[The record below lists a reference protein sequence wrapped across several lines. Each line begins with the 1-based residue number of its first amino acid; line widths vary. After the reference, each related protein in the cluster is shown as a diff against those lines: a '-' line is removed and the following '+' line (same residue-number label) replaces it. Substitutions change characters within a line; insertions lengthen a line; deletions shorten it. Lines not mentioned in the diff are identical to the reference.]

1 MAVASVGVMNGGGG
15 RLEADM
21 DQYARALEERVV
33 GLVEVCLRIRADTAD
48 PRAHHLMTSWI
59 SHLYSAG
66 LPAATDPSHLRPW
79 AGATGCREDNRGG
92 DRGGGRVGQPDPQA
106 AGGGKDSG

>member
-33 GLVEVCLRIRADTAD
+33 GLVEVRLRIRADTTD
-48 PRAHHLMTSWI
+48 PGARHLMISWMSFLMLCRVI
-59 SHLYSAG
+59 SSY
-66 LPAATDPSHLRPW
+66 RP
-79 AGATGCREDNRGG
+79 
-92 DRGGGRVGQPDPQA
+92 
-106 AGGGKDSG
+106 